1 MSNFT
6 NGCADISLR
15 SVESNRGLLL
25 LILSIQSN
33 ESIDSNLRTQTR
45 IKFLSIFTSPSMPPN
60 CARTIKDAIKSVS
73 SLFEPNF
80 SWMEERDGKT
90 STSSSESSFF
100 TSFTSFVVPSS
111 RNSCAAS
118 SLAIRHTSS
127 LILVEATK
135 FFDSAIINHAKNGKS
150 GCKVP
155 SSMDII
161 INLLTHCMNVS
172 FLRVIALATRYVG
185 PTRFLLT
192 FFCKADANTDCD
204 NRWLVYVARI
214 VVVVLFLSS
223 SSIKVRLL
231 SFPFIETVKVVL
243 HLIPPRSI
251 SFSAVAPLNKALSTK
266 TLFSNAKFHFPS
278 SSKLRT
284 KHFLH
289 SDNR

>member
-6 NGCADISLR
+6 NGRADISLR

-60 CARTIKDAIKSVS
+60 FKCCDDQGRNQKRFFAVRAK
-73 SLFEPNF
+73 LFLDGGK
-80 SWMEERDGKT
+80 DGKT

-100 TSFTSFVVPSS
+100 TSFTSFSTSVVPSS
-111 RNSCAAS
+111 RNS
-118 SLAIRHTSS
+118 SLAELARYSHTSS
-127 LILVEATK
+127 LIFVEATK

-172 FLRVIALATRYVG
+172 FLRDIALATDTSNRRVFFSHFFAKLT
-185 PTRFLLT
+185 PTRIVI
-192 FFCKADANTDCD
+192 TDG
-204 NRWLVYVARI
+204 WYT
-214 VVVVLFLSS
+214 SH
-223 SSIKVRLL
+223 
-231 SFPFIETVKVVL
+231 E
-243 HLIPPRSI
+243 
-251 SFSAVAPLNKALSTK
+251 
-266 TLFSNAKFHFPS
+266 
-278 SSKLRT
+278 
-284 KHFLH
+284 
-289 SDNR
+289 